1 MNKILEVK
9 NLSKVFEKRGRK
21 VHALAK
27 INFDVNKG
35 EYISIQ
41 GPSGSGKTTLLNVL
55 GCLDKPS
62 SGKLIIDGTKVSEM
76 NGNSLSK
83 IRAKKI
89 GFIFQEFNLIPILS
103 AIENVELPMELT
115 NIPKTKRRSKAEK
128 LLKLVDLVHRKDHLP
143 GELSAGEQQRV
154 AVARALANDPAIILA
169 DEPTGN
175 LDSKT
180 SKKIMKLLD
189 KLNKDLG
196 TTIIVVTH
204 DDKMARLTKK
214 LVFIKD
220 GKIIGREI
228 AITRNFDKI
237 EEKFDLVISGEER
250 IMILE
255 KDEETLVHT
264 NGKILETDHNTI
276 IYWPKDQKEISWKIK
291 TDVNTSRSFEK
302 NRPIMIEMLKEHWAK
317 KKIHKKSS

>member
-9 NLSKVFEKRGRK
+9 KLSKVFEKRGRK

-27 INFDVNKG
+27 INFDVDKG

-103 AIENVELPMELT
+103 AVENVELPMELT
-115 NIPKTKRRSKAEK
+115 NIPKSKRRSKAEK

-180 SKKIMKLLD
+180 SKKIMSLLD
-189 KLNKDLG
+189 RLNKELG

-220 GKIIGREI
+220 GKISKIKPLRE
-228 AITRNFDKI
+228 
-237 EEKFDLVISGEER
+237 
-250 IMILE
+250 
-255 KDEETLVHT
+255 
-264 NGKILETDHNTI
+264 GKA
-276 IYWPKDQKEISWKIK
+276 WEISDEIGISEKIANILIRAGYD
-291 TDVNTSRSFEK
+291 DVEK
-302 NRPIMIEMLKEHWAK
+302 VVNITEANLKMIKKLKRKDVKNIRNRIGKYYKRHNN
-317 KKIHKKSS
+317 

>member
-1 MNKILEVK
+1 MSKILELK
-9 NLSKVFEKRGRK
+9 NLNKVFEKRGRK

-27 INFDVNKG
+27 INFDIKKG

-41 GPSGSGKTTLLNVL
+41 GPSGSGKTTLLNIL
-55 GCLDKPS
+55 GCLDKPT
-62 SGKLIIDGTKVSEM
+62 SGKLIIDRIKVSEM

-83 IRAKKI
+83 IRAQKI

-115 NIPKTKRRSKAEK
+115 ELPKRKRRKKAKK
-128 LLKLVDLVHRKDHLP
+128 LLKIVGLSQRLDHLP

-154 AVARALANDPAIILA
+154 AIARALANDPAIILA

-189 KLNKDLG
+189 KLNEDLG

-220 GKIIGREI
+220 GKISKIKPLREGKAYEI
-228 AITRNFDKI
+228 SEVLNITQKIVNILIRAGYNDVDKI
-237 EEKFDLVISGEER
+237 
-250 IMILE
+250 
-255 KDEETLVHT
+255 
-264 NGKILETDHNTI
+264 
-276 IYWPKDQKEISWKIK
+276 
-291 TDVNTSRSFEK
+291 VNTSEA
-302 NRPIMIEMLKEHWAK
+302 NL
-317 KKIHKKSS
+317 KKIKKLKRKDVQSIRNRIGKYNKRYNN

>member
-1 MNKILEVK
+1 MDKILEVK

-27 INFDVNKG
+27 VNFDIKKG

-62 SGKLIIDGTKVSEM
+62 SGKLIIDGIKVSEM

-83 IRAKKI
+83 IRAQKI

-103 AIENVELPMELT
+103 AVENVELPMELT
-115 NIPKTKRRSKAEK
+115 EITKRKRRKKATK
-128 LLKLVDLVHRKDHLP
+128 LLKLVGLTSRMDHLP

-189 KLNKDLG
+189 KLNEELG

-204 DDKMARLTKK
+204 DDKMALLTKK

-220 GKIIGREI
+220 GKISKIKPLREGKVYEI
-228 AITRNFDKI
+228 SEALDLSQKIVNVLIRAGYNDVDKI
-237 EEKFDLVISGEER
+237 
-250 IMILE
+250 
-255 KDEETLVHT
+255 
-264 NGKILETDHNTI
+264 
-276 IYWPKDQKEISWKIK
+276 
-291 TDVNTSRSFEK
+291 VNTSEA
-302 NRPIMIEMLKEHWAK
+302 NL
-317 KKIHKKSS
+317 KKIKKLKRKDVQNIRNRIEKYHKRHKKLNN

>member
-1 MNKILEVK
+1 MNNILEIK

-27 INFDVNKG
+27 VNLEVKAG

-62 SGKLIIDGTKVSEM
+62 SGKLIIDGIKVSEM

-83 IRAKKI
+83 IRAQKI
-89 GFIFQEFNLIPILS
+89 GFIFQDFNLIPILN
-103 AIENVELPMELT
+103 AVENVELPMELT
-115 NIPKTKRRSKAEK
+115 NIPKNKRREKAIK
-128 LLKLVDLVHRKDHLP
+128 LLKLVNLSHRSDHLP

-154 AVARALANDPAIILA
+154 AIARALANDPAIILA

-175 LDSKT
+175 VDSKT
-180 SKKIMKLLD
+180 KKKIMDLLN
-189 KLNKDLG
+189 KLNAELG

-220 GKIIGREI
+220 GKI
-228 AITRNFDKI
+228 
-237 EEKFDLVISGEER
+237 S
-250 IMILE
+250 
-255 KDEETLVHT
+255 
-264 NGKILETDHNTI
+264 
-276 IYWPKDQKEISWKIK
+276 KIK
-291 TDVNTSRSFEK
+291 PLREGKAYELSEKLGISEKIANILIRAGYDDVEKIINTSES
-302 NRPIMIEMLKEHWAK
+302 NLKKIKKLK
-317 KKIHKKSS
+317 KKDVKNIRNRVERYFKRHNN

>member
-1 MNKILEVK
+1 MNKILEIK

-21 VHALAK
+21 VHALVRV
-27 INFDVNKG
+27 NFDIKKG

-55 GCLDKPS
+55 GCLDKPT
-62 SGKLIIDGTKVSEM
+62 SGKFIIDGIKVSEM

-83 IRAKKI
+83 IRSQKI

-103 AIENVELPMELT
+103 AVENVELPMELT
-115 NIPKTKRRSKAEK
+115 TLPKSKRRKKAED
-128 LLKLVDLVHRKDHLP
+128 LLKLVDLSHRKDHLP

-154 AVARALANDPAIILA
+154 AVARAMANDPAIILA

-180 SKKIMKLLD
+180 SKKIMNLLD
-189 KLNKDLG
+189 KLNSDLG

-220 GKIIGREI
+220 GKISKVKPLREGKAYEISEELGISEKI
-228 AITRNFDKI
+228 ANILIRAGYGEVDKI
-237 EEKFDLVISGEER
+237 
-250 IMILE
+250 
-255 KDEETLVHT
+255 
-264 NGKILETDHNTI
+264 
-276 IYWPKDQKEISWKIK
+276 
-291 TDVNTSRSFEK
+291 VNTSES
-302 NRPIMIEMLKEHWAK
+302 NL
-317 KKIHKKSS
+317 KKIKKLNKKDVKNIRNRTEKYLKRYNN